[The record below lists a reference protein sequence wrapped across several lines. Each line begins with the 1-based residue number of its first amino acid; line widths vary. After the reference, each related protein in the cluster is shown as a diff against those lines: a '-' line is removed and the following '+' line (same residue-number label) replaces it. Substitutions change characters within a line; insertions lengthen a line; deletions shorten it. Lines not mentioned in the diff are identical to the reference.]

1 MARKKPA
8 KGKRPSRDEVKAKAA
23 RAEARSK
30 GEPVEKT
37 SSLSAV
43 MDPPTTL
50 PPGRP
55 TRYTETLGLQIG
67 EHIADGLSLRSI
79 EAMPGMP
86 DKKTILRWALED
98 RGGFATIYARARELQ
113 LEGEADEIVDISDD
127 GRNDWME
134 REVGRDT
141 TIVVLNK
148 EAVDRSK
155 LRVATRQWRLA
166 RLMQGKYGDK
176 VENTHKTDES
186 FVALWKMMGSPNKPV
201 AK

>member
-1 MARKKPA
+1 MVKPKPA
-8 KGKRPSRDEVKAKAA
+8 KGKRPSRDDIKAKAA

-55 TRYTETLGLQIG
+55 SKYSRELADEICDRISGGETLT
-67 EHIADGLSLRSI
+67 SI
-79 EAMPGMP
+79 CDDAHMPQRQAV
-86 DKKTILRWALED
+86 LRWKRED
-98 RGGFATIYARARELQ
+98 LDGFSIRYARAREDQRELWS
-113 LEGEADEIVDISDD
+113 DEMVDIGDD

-134 REVGRDT
+134 KRVGRDE

-148 EAVDRSK
+148 EAVERSK
-155 LRVATRQWRLA
+155 LRSDNRKWLLTKLDR
-166 RLMQGKYGDK
+166 GTYGDK
-176 VENTHKTDES
+176 VENTHKADDA
-186 FVALWKMMGSPNKPV
+186 FIGLLQMMKGKPQP